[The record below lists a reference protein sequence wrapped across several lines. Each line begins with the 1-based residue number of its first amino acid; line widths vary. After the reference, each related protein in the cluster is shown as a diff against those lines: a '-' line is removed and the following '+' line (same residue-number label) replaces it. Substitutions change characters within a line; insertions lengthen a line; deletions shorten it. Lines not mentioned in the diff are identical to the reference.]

1 MYINDKIEN
10 KNIAHG
16 YLRNKLIKE
25 IRKSL
30 VTIKKEENKEEESR
44 KELLEKIKKG
54 EFNKIPV

>member
-1 MYINDKIEN
+1 MFINDKIEN

-30 VTIKKEENKEEESR
+30 VTIRKEENKEEVLR